1 MLISLELLNKRLI
14 DLINKIM
21 NIEKQYLELL
31 QNVIDNGFLKSNRTG
46 VSAYTIP
53 NAMVQH
59 DMSEG
64 FPLLTTKK
72 MGIKNISAELEFFI
86 KGLTDKN
93 WLKER
98 RCHIWDE
105 WCNPSL
111 IPDNLD
117 EEERKEFQLSE
128 SDLGKVYGY
137 QWRNFN
143 SQEYDQLRNVMDTLR
158 INPNDRRMVVSA
170 WNPLQFDEMAL
181 PPCHMMWGVTVVGG
195 KLNLWWVQRSVDIFL
210 GLPYN
215 IASYALLLKLLCEAS
230 GYEAGIL
237 TGFLSDVHLYGNHID
252 QAKLQLSRTP
262 NVTPSLDIID
272 FKNIYEW
279 EYKQVE
285 ISGYDPHNPIKAP
298 IAV

>member
-1 MLISLELLNKRLI
+1 
-14 DLINKIM
+14 M